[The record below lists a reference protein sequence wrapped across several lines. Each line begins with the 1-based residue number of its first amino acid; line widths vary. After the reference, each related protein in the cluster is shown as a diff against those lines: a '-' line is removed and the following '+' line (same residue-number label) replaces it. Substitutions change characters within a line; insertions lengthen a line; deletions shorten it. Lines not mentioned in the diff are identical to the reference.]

1 MQKKLQNLFNFIHD
15 NFGKDDTIIGLSG
28 LKRKTEYLYI
38 TVPKDY
44 KKTYIQNT
52 DNNYLLL

>member
-15 NFGKDDTIIGLSG
+15 NFGKDDMIIGLSG

>member
-15 NFGKDDTIIGLSG
+15 NFGEDCSIIGLSG
-28 LKRKTEYLYI
+28 IKKKTEYIYI
-38 TVPKDY
+38 TVPKDL

-52 DNNYLLL
+52 GSNYLL